1 MISNEHGFNFIE
13 IPFSGSDLFL
23 DSFWQTNRD
32 LKEDDLLLDKS
43 IEYYNAVI
51 VQSPYQRA
59 VSIYKNGSSLR
70 KECDLKFQNF
80 LTYFENN
87 LNNWGELVESDKF
100 KSQYDYIKNYEDID
114 IFKYEELIDSW
125 HPMNEYLTNIGLN
138 TIKYYTDPI
147 KIKNWE
153 ENYLEKES
161 IEIVNYIFEDDFENL
176 GYSKL

>member
-70 KECDLKFQNF
+70 K
-80 LTYFENN
+80 
-87 LNNWGELVESDKF
+87 
-100 KSQYDYIKNYEDID
+100 
-114 IFKYEELIDSW
+114 
-125 HPMNEYLTNIGLN
+125 
-138 TIKYYTDPI
+138 
-147 KIKNWE
+147 
-153 ENYLEKES
+153 
-161 IEIVNYIFEDDFENL
+161 
-176 GYSKL
+176 